1 MPTDQPSFAISNT
14 WFDCWSSAFG
24 NHAYGVWR
32 ARDATAACLHHMR
45 EVRTIAGLKLAVIKG
60 ATNLQTVRF
69 DLRTKAEAVD
79 PSFAIDLLRDTDADM
94 LELDFLAPDAKA
106 LSALRSSD
114 CGLPTIIETMARS
127 PWVDCRG
134 SFDDWLA
141 TRAPRKTWRRRERQV
156 LGGMKM
162 VTRLVTDRGEVATVL
177 EEVLAVDERTWKST
191 VGGALK
197 QDPAM
202 ARFYVELASAAADAG
217 ALRLYL
223 LVHEGRIV
231 AFEYDLRADGTVY
244 VLKKGYL
251 PDHQKI
257 SPGQVLTLRVL
268 RDVFADS
275 DLQRYDMLGG
285 TPKPDPTKTTYATD
299 EDWLYRVRAF
309 APTAKGRLAYLV
321 YESGQRLKQ
330 TARPLWLWY
339 KTNLRSGQ
347 ARRGEPPTT

>member
-1 MPTDQPSFAISNT
+1 MPTDQPSFTISDT

-24 NHAYGVWR
+24 NQAYGVWQ
-32 ARDATAACLHHMR
+32 ARDPAAACLHHMR
-45 EVRTIAGLKLAVIKG
+45 EARTIAGLNLAAIKG

-69 DLRTKAEAVD
+69 DLRTKAESVD
-79 PSFAIDLLRDTDADM
+79 PRFATDLLRETDADM

-106 LSALRSSD
+106 LLALRSRD
-114 CGLPTIIETMARS
+114 CGLATTIETMARS

-141 TRAPRKTWRRRERQV
+141 TRSRRKNWRRSERQA
-156 LGGMKM
+156 LGDMKM
-162 VTRLVTDRGEVATVL
+162 VFRLVTDRGEVETVL

-202 ARFYVELASAAADAG
+202 ARFYVDLASAAAEAG
-217 ALRLYL
+217 ALCLYL

-231 AFEYDLRADGTVY
+231 AFEYNLRANGTMY

-251 PDHQKI
+251 PEYQKI
-257 SPGQVLTLRVL
+257 SPGQVVTLRVL

-285 TPKPDPTKTTYATD
+285 TPKPDPTKTTYATND
-299 EDWLYRVRAF
+299 DWLYRARAF
-309 APTAKGRLAYLV
+309 APTVKGRLAYLV
-321 YESGQRLKQ
+321 YEGARRLKQ

-339 KTNLRSGQ
+339 KTNLTS
-347 ARRGEPPTT
+347 RRDQSLKA